1 MRTLPADLAAHLQG
15 DATTVCHCWRVTR
28 RDGVVVGFTE
38 HDRDLVVSG
47 TVFLAAS
54 GFAASDSEMA
64 NGLSVDAG
72 EVTGGFS
79 ADAIAEADVLAGRFD
94 GAKVETF
101 LVNWQ
106 APEEHILLR
115 VEEIGE
121 VVRAGGAFRAE
132 LRRMTHRLGQAQ
144 GRVYS
149 RRCDASFGDARCGVD
164 VSGAAYR
171 AEGAVVAVLGE
182 TRLVVSG
189 LDGFSAGAFRQGTL
203 VFSSGGNAGGAVD
216 IEEHRREGAQTMI
229 SLWLPLPLP
238 VTVGDAFVATVGC
251 DKSFGMCRSRFGNGV
266 NFRGF
271 PHMPG
276 SDFAFGYADGDT
288 VHDGRALY
296 EG

>member
-1 MRTLPADLAAHLQG
+1 MRVLPAGLAAHLEG

-28 RDGVVVGFTE
+28 RDGAVVGFTE
-38 HDRDLVVSG
+38 HDRDLVVAGS
-47 TVFLAAS
+47 VYLAAS
-54 GFAASDSEMA
+54 GFAASDSEA
-64 NGLSVDAG
+64 GNGLSVDAG

-79 ADAIAEADVLAGRFD
+79 ADAIVEADVLAGRFD
-94 GAKVETF
+94 GARVETF
-101 LVNWQ
+101 LVNWA

-132 LRRMTHRLGQAQ
+132 LRRVTHRLGQAQ

-149 RRCDASFGDARCGVD
+149 RRCDAAFGDSRCGVD
-164 VSGAAYR
+164 ASGPAYR
-171 AEGAVVAVLGE
+171 AAGAVVAVLGE
-182 TRLVVSG
+182 ARLVVSG
-189 LDGFSAGAFRQGTL
+189 LDGFAAGAFRHGSL
-203 VFSSGGNAGGAVD
+203 AFPSGGNAGGVAD
-216 IEEHRREGAQTMI
+216 IEDHRREGAQVLV
-229 SLWLPLPLP
+229 SLWLPPP
-238 VTVGDAFVATVGC
+238 VAVAAGDAFVATVGC
-251 DKSFGMCRSRFGNGV
+251 DKSFSMCRSRFGNGV

-296 EG
+296 E

>member
-1 MRTLPADLAAHLQG
+1 MRVLPAGLAAHLEG

-28 RDGVVVGFTE
+28 RDGAVVGFTE
-38 HDRDLVVSG
+38 HDRDLVVAGS
-47 TVFLAAS
+47 VYLAAS
-54 GFAASDSEMA
+54 GFSASDSEA
-64 NGLSVDAG
+64 GNGLSVDAG

-79 ADAIAEADVLAGRFD
+79 ADAIVEADVLAGRFD
-94 GAKVETF
+94 GARVETF
-101 LVNWQ
+101 LVNWA

-132 LRRMTHRLGQAQ
+132 LRRVTHRLGQAQ

-149 RRCDASFGDARCGVD
+149 RRCDAAFGDGRCGVD
-164 VSGAAYR
+164 ASGPAYR
-171 AEGAVVAVLGE
+171 AAGTVVAVLGE
-182 TRLVVSG
+182 ARLVVSG
-189 LDGFSAGAFRQGTL
+189 FDGFAAGAFRHGSL
-203 VFSSGGNAGGAVD
+203 AFSSGGNAGGVAD
-216 IEEHRREGAQTMI
+216 IEDHRREGAQVLV
-229 SLWLPLPLP
+229 SLWLPPP
-238 VTVGDAFVATVGC
+238 VAVAAGDAFVATVGC
-251 DKSFGMCRSRFGNGV
+251 DKSFSMCRSRFGNGV

-296 EG
+296 E

>member
-1 MRTLPADLAAHLQG
+1 MREIPAGLAAHLEG

-28 RDGVVVGFTE
+28 RDGTVIGFTE

-47 TVFLAAS
+47 TVYLAAS
-54 GFAASDSEMA
+54 GFAAADSEA
-64 NGLSVDAG
+64 ASGLSVDAG
-72 EVTGGFS
+72 EVSGGFS
-79 ADAIAEADVLAGRFD
+79 ADAIDEADVLAGRYD
-94 GAKVETF
+94 GAKVET
-101 LVNWQ
+101 LVVNWR
-106 APEEHILLR
+106 APEQNMLLR

-132 LRRMTHRLGQAQ
+132 LRRITHRLGQVQ

-149 RRCDASFGDARCGVD
+149 RRCDASLGDGRCGVD
-164 VSGAAYR
+164 LAAYR
-171 AEGAVVAVLGE
+171 AEGAVVAVLSE

-189 LDGFSAGAFRQGTL
+189 MDGFAPGACRYGTL
-203 VFSSGGNAGGAVD
+203 AFSSGANAGATVDIEDHRRDGGAV
-216 IEEHRREGAQTMI
+216 TV
-229 SLWLPLPLP
+229 SLWLPPSLP
-238 VTVGDAFVATVGC
+238 VAVGDGFVVTAGC
-251 DKSFGMCRSRFGNGV
+251 DKSFAMCRQRFSNGT

-296 EG
+296 E

>member
-1 MRTLPADLAAHLQG
+1 MRVLPAGLAAHLEG

-47 TVFLAAS
+47 TAYLAAS
-54 GFAASDSEMA
+54 GFAASDSEA
-64 NGLSVDAG
+64 GNGLSVDAG

-79 ADAIAEADVLAGRFD
+79 ADAIVEADVLAGRFD
-94 GAKVETF
+94 GARVETF
-101 LVNWQ
+101 LVNWA

-132 LRRMTHRLGQAQ
+132 LRRVTHRLGQAQ

-149 RRCDASFGDARCGVD
+149 RRCDAAFGDSRCGVD
-164 VSGAAYR
+164 ASGPAYR
-171 AEGAVVAVLGE
+171 AAGAVVAVLGE
-182 TRLVVSG
+182 ARLVVSG
-189 LDGFSAGAFRQGTL
+189 LDGFAAGAFRHGSL
-203 VFSSGGNAGGAVD
+203 AFSSGGNAGGVAD
-216 IEEHRREGAQTMI
+216 IEDHRREGAQVLV
-229 SLWLPLPLP
+229 SLWLPPP
-238 VTVGDAFVATVGC
+238 VAVAAGDAFVATVGC
-251 DKSFGMCRSRFGNGV
+251 DKSFSMCRSRFGNGV

-296 EG
+296 E

>member
-1 MRTLPADLAAHLQG
+1 MRVLPAGLAAHLEG

-28 RDGVVVGFTE
+28 RDGAVVGLTE
-38 HDRDLVVSG
+38 HDRDLVVAGS
-47 TVFLAAS
+47 VYLAAS
-54 GFAASDSEMA
+54 GFAASDSEA
-64 NGLSVDAG
+64 GNGLSVDAG

-79 ADAIAEADVLAGRFD
+79 ADAIVEADVLAGRFD
-94 GAKVETF
+94 GARVETF
-101 LVNWQ
+101 LVNWA

-132 LRRMTHRLGQAQ
+132 LRRVTHRLGQAQ

-149 RRCDASFGDARCGVD
+149 RRCDAAFGDSRCGVD
-164 VSGAAYR
+164 ASGPAYR
-171 AEGAVVAVLGE
+171 AAGAVVAVLGE
-182 TRLVVSG
+182 ARLVVSG
-189 LDGFSAGAFRQGTL
+189 LDGFAAGAFRHGSL
-203 VFSSGGNAGGAVD
+203 AFSSGGNAGGVAD
-216 IEEHRREGAQTMI
+216 IEDHRREGAQVLV
-229 SLWLPLPLP
+229 SLWLPPP
-238 VTVGDAFVATVGC
+238 VAVAAGDAFVATVGC
-251 DKSFGMCRSRFGNGV
+251 DKSFSMCRSRFGNGV

-296 EG
+296 E

>member
-1 MRTLPADLAAHLQG
+1 MRQIPAGLAAHLEG

-28 RDGVVVGFTE
+28 RDGTVIGFTE

-47 TVFLAAS
+47 TVYLAAS
-54 GFAASDSEMA
+54 GFAAADSEA
-64 NGLSVDAG
+64 ASGLSVDAG
-72 EVTGGFS
+72 EVSGGFS
-79 ADAIAEADVLAGRFD
+79 ADAIDEADVLAGRYD

-101 LVNWQ
+101 VVNWQ
-106 APEEHILLR
+106 APEQHMLLR

-132 LRRMTHRLGQAQ
+132 LRRMTHRLGQVQ

-149 RRCDASFGDARCGVD
+149 RRCDASLGDIRCGVD
-164 VSGAAYR
+164 LAAYR
-171 AEGAVVAVLGE
+171 AEGAVVAVVSE

-189 LDGFSAGAFRQGTL
+189 LDGFAPGACRYGTL
-203 VFSSGGNAGGAVD
+203 AFSSGANAGATVDIEDHRRDGGAV
-216 IEEHRREGAQTMI
+216 TV
-229 SLWLPLPLP
+229 SLWLPPSLP
-238 VTVGDAFVATVGC
+238 VAVGDRFVVTAGC
-251 DKSFGMCRSRFGNGV
+251 DKSFAVCRQRFFNGA

-296 EG
+296 E

>member
-1 MRTLPADLAAHLQG
+1 MRVLPAGLAAHLEG

-28 RDGVVVGFTE
+28 RDGAVVGFTE
-38 HDRDLVVSG
+38 HDRDLVVAGS
-47 TVFLAAS
+47 VYLAAS
-54 GFAASDSEMA
+54 GFAASDSEA
-64 NGLSVDAG
+64 GNGLSVDAG

-79 ADAIAEADVLAGRFD
+79 ADAIVEADVLAGRFD
-94 GAKVETF
+94 GARVETF
-101 LVNWQ
+101 LVNWA

-132 LRRMTHRLGQAQ
+132 LRRVTHRLGQAQ

-149 RRCDASFGDARCGVD
+149 RRCDAAFGDSRCGVD
-164 VSGAAYR
+164 ASGPAYR
-171 AEGAVVAVLGE
+171 AAGAVVAVLGE
-182 TRLVVSG
+182 ARLVVSG
-189 LDGFSAGAFRQGTL
+189 LDGFAAGAFRHGSL
-203 VFSSGGNAGGAVD
+203 AFSSGGNAGGVAD
-216 IEEHRREGAQTMI
+216 IEDHRREGAQVLV
-229 SLWLPLPLP
+229 SLWLPPP
-238 VTVGDAFVATVGC
+238 VAVAAGDAFVATVGC
-251 DKSFGMCRSRFGNGV
+251 DKSFSMCRSRFGNGV

-296 EG
+296 E

>member
-1 MRTLPADLAAHLQG
+1 MRTVPAGLAAHLEG

-28 RDGVVVGFTE
+28 RDGVVAGFTE

-47 TVFLAAS
+47 TLYLAAS
-54 GFAASDSEMA
+54 GFAAADSEA
-64 NGLSVDAG
+64 ASGLSVDAG

-79 ADAIAEADVLAGRFD
+79 GDAIGEADVLAGRYD

-106 APEEHILLR
+106 APEQHILLR

-132 LRRMTHRLGQAQ
+132 LRRMTHRLGQVQ

-149 RRCDASFGDARCGVD
+149 RRCDATLGDGRCGVD
-164 VSGAAYR
+164 LDSPAYR
-171 AEGAVVAVLGE
+171 VEGAVSAVLGE

-189 LDGFSAGAFRQGTL
+189 LEGFVPGQCRYGTL
-203 VFSSGGNAGGAVD
+203 TFLSGGNVGMVSDIDDHRRDGGAV
-216 IEEHRREGAQTMI
+216 TV
-229 SLWLPLPLP
+229 SLWLPPALPI
-238 VTVGDAFVATVGC
+238 VVGDTFVATVGC
-251 DKSFGMCRSRFGNGV
+251 DKSFATCRARFSNGL

-276 SDFAFGYADGDT
+276 GDFAFGYADGDT
-288 VHDGRALY
+288 VHDGRPLY
-296 EG
+296 E

>member
-1 MRTLPADLAAHLQG
+1 MRVLPAGLAAHLEG

-28 RDGVVVGFTE
+28 RDGAVVGFTE
-38 HDRDLVVSG
+38 HDRDLVVAGS
-47 TVFLAAS
+47 VYLAAS
-54 GFAASDSEMA
+54 GFAASDSEA
-64 NGLSVDAG
+64 GNGLSVDAG

-79 ADAIAEADVLAGRFD
+79 ADAIVEADVLAGRFD
-94 GAKVETF
+94 GARVETF
-101 LVNWQ
+101 LVNWA

-132 LRRMTHRLGQAQ
+132 LRRVTHRLGQAQ

-149 RRCDASFGDARCGVD
+149 RRCDAAFGDSRCGVD
-164 VSGAAYR
+164 ASGPAYR
-171 AEGAVVAVLGE
+171 AVGAVVAVLGE
-182 TRLVVSG
+182 ARLVVSG
-189 LDGFSAGAFRQGTL
+189 LDGFAAGAFRHGSL
-203 VFSSGGNAGGAVD
+203 AFSSGGNAGGVAD
-216 IEEHRREGAQTMI
+216 IEDHRREGAQVLV
-229 SLWLPLPLP
+229 SLWLPPP
-238 VTVGDAFVATVGC
+238 VAVAAGDAFVATVGC
-251 DKSFGMCRSRFGNGV
+251 DKSFSMCRSRFGNGV

-296 EG
+296 E